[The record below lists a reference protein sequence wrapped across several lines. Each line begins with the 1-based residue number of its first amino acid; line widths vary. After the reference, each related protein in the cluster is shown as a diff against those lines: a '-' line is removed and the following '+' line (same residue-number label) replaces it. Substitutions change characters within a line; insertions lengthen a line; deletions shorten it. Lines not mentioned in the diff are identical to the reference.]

1 MKLQQS
7 FLPKLR
13 ARWKTC
19 RRIKAR
25 FEEKNDKWLHVV
37 ECLDI
42 PVCQEAA
49 ENVDT
54 PGGSRGRPALPF
66 REKSRRAKQQ
76 ATAELR
82 RSATTPELVFSAA
95 SAVHQEGRRRAARLL
110 EEAGSPGRGGL
121 LVSRAA
127 ETPEPHH
134 SLTTEEALAVT
145 VDLDLTKAQ
154 YSNMR
159 LTAEEHGCK
168 LYPAYKRV
176 AKAKAE
182 CLPPASAF
190 TVLPDQAQVDL
201 QPLLDKT
208 ATRLLQ
214 LQKPVLDSLPGRLP
228 IQLVLHCK
236 WGIDG
241 STGHSQYKQAG
252 VQQDD
257 RMLVTTLVPL
267 QLETGVGEV
276 IWRNPTPSS
285 TRFCRPIRLQLA
297 TETKAVSQEELQR
310 VGAEISALQPLS
322 TPTAVVRY
330 ELAMT
335 MVSNH

>member
-1 MKLQQS
+1 
-7 FLPKLR
+7 
-13 ARWKTC
+13 
-19 RRIKAR
+19 
-25 FEEKNDKWLHVV
+25 
-37 ECLDI
+37 
-42 PVCQEAA
+42 
-49 ENVDT
+49 
-54 PGGSRGRPALPF
+54 
-66 REKSRRAKQQ
+66 
-76 ATAELR
+76 
-82 RSATTPELVFSAA
+82 
-95 SAVHQEGRRRAARLL
+95 
-110 EEAGSPGRGGL
+110 
-121 LVSRAA
+121 
-127 ETPEPHH
+127 
-134 SLTTEEALAVT
+134 
-145 VDLDLTKAQ
+145 
-154 YSNMR
+154 MR

-190 TVLPDQAQVDL
+190 TVLPDQAHVDL

-214 LQKPVLDSLPGRLP
+214 LQKPVLGSLPGRLP

-257 RMLVTTLVPL
+257 RMLATTLVPL

-285 TRFCRPIRLQLA
+285 TRFCRPIRPAAGHRDQGGQPGGA
-297 TETKAVSQEELQR
+297 CSGS
-310 VGAEISALQPLS
+310 VGARSAP
-322 TPTAVVRY
+322 
-330 ELAMT
+330 
-335 MVSNH
+335 SNRSARRRQSSATSWR